1 MLSVQVLR
9 LRHMP
14 CTLIAVI
21 ERKRRPSVMAIII
34 DVIINWSTLV
44 ISLID
49 RAEKWK
55 QLFCTIQYSTGSSAV
70 VINNCIDSK
79 ELMLPVSLY
88 LSIIIVRRLQ
98 CWVKSYTIRDFEPNL
113 PSHIIVFGKLQNCV
127 SRNTFTMPQSY
138 THDHKMQLWGQIHS
152 VRFIDI
158 TSSYPW
164 QTDHK
169 MLTLLYQAF
178 HSSDQTMFSVSI
190 DAYLIGFDK

>member
-1 MLSVQVLR
+1 MVHSILYFITHEKVRTEIFFFLWPVWGRSVMLSVQVLR

-21 ERKRRPSVMAIII
+21 ERKHRPSVMAIII

-49 RAEKWK
+49 LAQRNEN
-55 QLFCTIQYSTGSSAV
+55 SSSVQSNIPQAALLWWY
-70 VINNCIDSK
+70 NCIDSK

-113 PSHIIVFGKLQNCV
+113 PV
-127 SRNTFTMPQSY
+127 
-138 THDHKMQLWGQIHS
+138 
-152 VRFIDI
+152 
-158 TSSYPW
+158 
-164 QTDHK
+164 
-169 MLTLLYQAF
+169 TLLYWEK
-178 HSSDQTMFSVSI
+178 
-190 DAYLIGFDK
+190 L